1 MQNLEEVSLGG
12 HEDASDP
19 PNLTAYDSKPHS
31 SPCGRCIQV
40 PLGIIEVITIY
51 PRTPSWRYQERDW

>member
-31 SPCGRCIQV
+31 SHV
-40 PLGIIEVITIY
+40 VDVSKY
-51 PRTPSWRYQERDW
+51 P